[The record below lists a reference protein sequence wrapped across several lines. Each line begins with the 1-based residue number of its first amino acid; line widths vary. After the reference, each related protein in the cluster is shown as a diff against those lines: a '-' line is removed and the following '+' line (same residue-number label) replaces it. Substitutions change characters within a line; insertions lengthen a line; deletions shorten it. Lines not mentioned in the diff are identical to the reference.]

1 MLSSR
6 FAWSDS
12 SQSSTG
18 KFPFENQTIN
28 SLCVQPRLA
37 SDSMPFPKCLY
48 FQLRDPSYQNPE
60 EILPAHHL
68 HVYLNGSSGFRL
80 VSVVKILFLHNYNQ
94 WTHLFKEL
102 FPPLLC
108 INIFVPKE
116 TSTCVWDCLEAPYSN
131 PSLYF
136 SVFVLIRG
144 RDYCSFIVNTAMRLS
159 VVFSPTTR

>member
-1 MLSSR
+1 MCSPGWPQNQCHFPS
-6 FAWSDS
+6 AGSV
-12 SQSSTG
+12 G
-18 KFPFENQTIN
+18 KCHDF
-28 SLCVQPRLA
+28 R
-37 SDSMPFPKCLY
+37 
-48 FQLRDPSYQNPE
+48 LRDPSYQNPKE
-60 EILPAHHL
+60 VLPAHHL
-68 HVYLNGSSGFRL
+68 HVYLDGSSGFRL

-136 SVFVLIRG
+136 SVLVLIRG

-159 VVFSPTTR
+159 VVFSPTTQ